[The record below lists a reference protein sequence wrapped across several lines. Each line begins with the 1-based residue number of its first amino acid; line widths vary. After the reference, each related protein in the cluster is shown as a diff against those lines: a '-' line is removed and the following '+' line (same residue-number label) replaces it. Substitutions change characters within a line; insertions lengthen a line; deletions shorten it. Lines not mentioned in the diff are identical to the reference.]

1 MQSGIALLYIGMLS
15 LKSVPFSQ
23 CASARLDAVSIYAI
37 AETVLYFIIISFA
50 NNCLTFFIIV
60 SSFSLYVYYKII
72 RVIQYYLFVL
82 KIKKKKTVNG
92 LNFMRVEKDLKYCE
106 EERYQITAADS
117 SVCEQKENLQEPEL

>member
-1 MQSGIALLYIGMLS
+1 
-15 LKSVPFSQ
+15 V
-23 CASARLDAVSIYAI
+23 C
-37 AETVLYFIIISFA
+37 
-50 NNCLTFFIIV
+50 
-60 SSFSLYVYYKII
+60 YKII